1 MAIVPLLKDEAA
13 KSFLKKLSDS
23 KLQSYTDA
31 QRKETD
37 KKVEALFPSEKSRI
51 INSEK
56 YLQKGDVLYEIF
68 CGIQRIQNSDH

>member
-23 KLQSYTDA
+23 KLQPYTNA

-37 KKVEALFPSEKSRI
+37 KKVEAI
-51 INSEK
+51 ISK
-56 YLQKGDVLYEIF
+56 WKQHK
-68 CGIQRIQNSDH
+68 